1 MYTNPKVDEKVV
13 IFSVIVILTA
23 IVVSIFS

>member
-1 MYTNPKVDEKVV
+1 MYTNLKVDEKVV
-13 IFSVIVILTA
+13 IFSVIVIPTA

>member
-13 IFSVIVILTA
+13 IFSVIVIPTA